1 MKKAKRFL
9 ALLLGCLMLLGC
21 ISVSAANE
29 SLTVTERR
37 AKMIYENDFSGDT
50 VDTDHIE
57 LGAIA
62 SQSHGAIRTNNQS
75 GHAATFYAAKDG
87 IVDPV
92 TFEFDIYENNM
103 KDVGGAQVQMFFL
116 NKAGSIVGDLR
127 WYNANPKY
135 FKIIQPSGSSAPAVI
150 FNKDNQSAH
159 IKAKLN
165 PHTNS
170 FAVWINGTEIL
181 SEANGSNGYAKV
193 ADFSEI
199 TGVKINVSAANM
211 LLVLSNLKIYTEES
225 NTLPSVWE
233 EVYHADFEKNV
244 DTFAA
249 TSNEIVPELNSN
261 VSYTHKN
268 GALTMKT
275 TSTSGAGTKV
285 YLQPNREALT
295 GKYVVE
301 MVLKNSSQTT
311 ANNGYHRI
319 TFGNLSSYYLQW
331 LPTKVLKFRI
341 IGSEYADLTSQMA
354 NYKANGDT
362 LKVTLCY
369 DTEAYKVTGY
379 FNDIFAFEKI
389 YEDENKVERTS
400 YSYINFNLYT
410 GQIDLA
416 DLRVYRP
423 LEIDSTIGLKIEE
436 KDNQVKFAT
445 ANEKTGNIY
454 FAKYDSDAENGKTL
468 ESLGV
473 APLNL
478 VPGKIYT
485 VDKTDWAGAKAFF
498 WDGNLTPIVDS
509 WNLAD

>member
-1 MKKAKRFL
+1 MKNVKRFL
-9 ALLLGCLMLLGC
+9 ALCLGLIMALGCM
-21 ISVSAANE
+21 SVSAANE
-29 SLTVTERR
+29 SLAVTERN

-62 SQSHGAIRTNNQS
+62 SQSHGAIRTNYES
-75 GHAATFYAAKDG
+75 GHAVTFYAAKDG

-92 TFEFDIYENNM
+92 TFEFDIYEYNM
-103 KDVGGAQVQMFFL
+103 KDVGGAQIQMFFL

-127 WYNANPKY
+127 WYNSNPKY
-135 FKIIQPSGSSAPAVI
+135 FKIIKPSGSTAPDVI
-150 FNKDNQSAH
+150 FNNDNQTAH
-159 IKAKLN
+159 VKAKLN

-199 TGVKINVSAANM
+199 TGVKINVSQPKM
-211 LLVLSNLKIYTEES
+211 SIVLSNLKIYTEE
-225 NTLPSVWE
+225 TQTVPAIWE
-233 EVYHADFEKNV
+233 EVSHEDFEKNV
-244 DTFAA
+244 DTFTA
-249 TSNEIVPELNSN
+249 TSNEIIPEIASN
-261 VSYTHKN
+261 VTYTQTK

-275 TSTSGAGTKV
+275 SAAGAGTNV
-285 YLQPNREALT
+285 YLQPNKQPLT

-311 ANNGYHRI
+311 TNNGYHRI
-319 TFGNLSSYYLQW
+319 TFGTLSSYYLQW

-379 FNDIFAFEKI
+379 FNDIFAFEKV
-389 YEDENKVERTS
+389 YDDVNKVERTS
-400 YSYINFNLYT
+400 YSYINFNLYN

-423 LEIDSTIGLKIEE
+423 LEIDSATGLKIEE
-436 KDNQVKFAT
+436 NDGKVKIAT
-445 ANEKTGNIY
+445 AAAKAGNLY

-498 WDGNLTPIVDS
+498 WNDELTPIVDS
-509 WNLAD
+509 WNLAN